1 MNKAYLGLG
10 SNMGDKKRYL
20 YDAIQILNH
29 HEQIMITTL
38 SSLYETVPWGYVDQ
52 DIFMNLV
59 VEIETTLAPIELLD
73 VCQQIENE
81 LGRVREFKWGP
92 RVIDVDILIYNDE
105 AIECERLIVPHPYM
119 TERDFVMIPLAEIC
133 PQLVV
138 KEKKVQDWAQNFNQ
152 EALKI
157 ISSKEKGSQGFFFCV
172 FDLNSP
178 IFYVKEMFLIHH
190 LHGWRL
196 YFIYTDD
203 CYLVNKWS
211 YVKKELSFMRKFF

>member
-105 AIECERLIVPHPYM
+105 AIECERLIVPHP
-119 TERDFVMIPLAEIC
+119 
-133 PQLVV
+133 
-138 KEKKVQDWAQNFNQ
+138 
-152 EALKI
+152 
-157 ISSKEKGSQGFFFCV
+157 
-172 FDLNSP
+172 
-178 IFYVKEMFLIHH
+178 
-190 LHGWRL
+190 
-196 YFIYTDD
+196 
-203 CYLVNKWS
+203 
-211 YVKKELSFMRKFF
+211 

>member
-38 SSLYETVPWGYVDQ
+38 SSLYESVPWGYVDQ

-157 ISSKEKGSQGFFFCV
+157 ISSK
-172 FDLNSP
+172 
-178 IFYVKEMFLIHH
+178 
-190 LHGWRL
+190 
-196 YFIYTDD
+196 
-203 CYLVNKWS
+203 
-211 YVKKELSFMRKFF
+211 